1 MLRAIAWTIGAVSI
15 VAPIAAYASGSRPSS
30 ARDALPVEAANR
42 ISINGIEGGLEA
54 PAGRYE
60 VVPHDGT
67 AIAARL
73 SAGGETFEARF
84 TGGIRGFWDGNPH
97 ALAEPMS
104 ADISVAA
111 ASVDTGVRDRNNH
124 ARTSYLKADTYP
136 RIEVRVDRILAAQP
150 AGMAAIAFTARG
162 TLTLVGRTH
171 SIAIAG
177 IVKQADEAAVIRL
190 GLTGSILLVNATFSI
205 AIKETALAADAG
217 DFDGEVIPIS
227 VSLVLRHT
235 R

>member
-1 MLRAIAWTIGAVSI
+1 
-15 VAPIAAYASGSRPSS
+15 
-30 ARDALPVEAANR
+30 
-42 ISINGIEGGLEA
+42 
-54 PAGRYE
+54 
-60 VVPHDGT
+60 
-67 AIAARL
+67 
-73 SAGGETFEARF
+73 
-84 TGGIRGFWDGNPH
+84 
-97 ALAEPMS
+97 
-104 ADISVAA
+104 
-111 ASVDTGVRDRNNH
+111 
-124 ARTSYLKADTYP
+124 
-136 RIEVRVDRILAAQP
+136 
-150 AGMAAIAFTARG
+150 MAAIAFTARG

-177 IVKQADEAAVIRL
+177 IVKQADEAAVTRL